1 VYHQVRTPHYASRTP
16 DYSSRLG
23 AEALTRSALARV
35 RKIVSAYL
43 PGMYYDPATLTA
55 RLNNPLTDP
64 VLEAERFI
72 ALGWLQWLAGE
83 FAAAAPLFD
92 QAVNGARALIGI
104 DQLAEAAY
112 WRARVGLLCEVP
124 DALAGYEGLLRSFG
138 GSPQATAWF
147 VDLLWRSGRVDRAEQ
162 VWRSVRG
169 NRKVTACDEW
179 PLLEARSALRH
190 GEVAN
195 ALKTLDNSLP
205 SGGVAQVERL
215 LLRAWALAEQKHYD
229 RAEAAWQ
236 EAASGPYPASALR
249 SWREQ
254 LEWRKSGSGNALQES
269 AAIPPAF
276 RELHRGYRA
285 RVSQER
291 DQAVTAFQA
300 AIAEP
305 AAQAFARFALATLG
319 LADPGDVLHSQPG
332 LFLTVRA
339 RLWQIRE
346 RFRRREAMPVEFLAA
361 VQQAAA
367 QHYTA
372 HAAVEPFGTLAAAL
386 EEHNLAVLEP
396 FMNQGD
402 PAVRRNGLR
411 AHAELVVQ
419 DLPAKQ
425 AVTRLLSMA
434 QGEEDVDLRIIF
446 GRLALRLLFKACAN
460 EGGPVVGQVS
470 EPASGLE
477 GLETFPTTEGFL
489 GEVTVSLTALLPQ
502 EPLLELLGNPP
513 AEAEAAPAAVR
524 LARLAAELHKG
535 DNAEGGVSDADRWCE
550 LVRASG
556 EGSLRGLALAL
567 LVVDA
572 GKRHDAERVL
582 DLLSDLEAWRGFRPG
597 PPLFAVRAVAATA
610 TANPSHPGW
619 RTKLPPWLALWGVPA
634 LGGVGTILAG
644 FASVA
649 IVDALLEPPP
659 GTPAVRWFLHRA
671 VRALEQDDPCAAL
684 VCVRRALA
692 VDPELTAVPAAA
704 MLRAALPDLER
715 RARAQALANAL
726 NPMRGLSIGSALL
739 VDMVDLLQSLPD
751 GSSLLDSPVPREM
764 LADRADLPP
773 RLSHHLAL
781 ADTRAALF
789 LEGQG
794 GQAEDALA
802 CWRRAWDH
810 WLRFLA
816 SAEAPENGASV
827 LTAHLLAGHRRRL
840 TALLARADVDEARGT
855 WQLVQ
860 ALPQRATELA
870 PGLATLLGERVER
883 WRDDLATEFLLSTR
897 EAMRFGDVPD
907 GLHADYERGLAALRR
922 HLSLDHDNVRLLTA
936 LVEICSEWFLDLYHA
951 PDRGDLGEV
960 VACFTPFAQQ
970 LARLVEGRP
979 GELLARAV
987 LADYWK
993 FRGFVTSD
1001 GNRKRALYEEALR
1014 FNPSNSNVRELLA
1027 GLDEKAE

>member
-1 VYHQVRTPHYASRTP
+1 VYHQVRTPHHAPRTP
-16 DYSSRLG
+16 DVSSRLEP
-23 AEALTRSALARV
+23 EALTRSALARV
-35 RKIVSAYL
+35 RKLVSAYL
-43 PGMYYDPATLTA
+43 PGMYYDPATLAA
-55 RLNNPLTDP
+55 RLINPLTDP
-64 VLEAERFI
+64 ALEAERFF

-92 QAVNGARALIGI
+92 EAVHRARALTGTV
-104 DQLAEAAY
+104 QLAEAAY
-112 WRARVGLLCEVP
+112 WRARVGLLGE
-124 DALAGYEGLLRSFG
+124 ALVRYEGLLRSFG

-169 NRKVTACDEW
+169 NRKVTACDEG

-195 ALKTLDNSLP
+195 ALKTLDNSIP
-205 SGGVAQVERL
+205 AGGLAQVERQ
-215 LLRAWALAEQKHYD
+215 LLRAWGLAEQKHYE

-236 EAASGPYPASALR
+236 EAAAGPYPASALQ

-254 LEWRKSGSGNALQES
+254 LEGRKSGSGNALKES
-269 AAIPPAF
+269 SALPPAF
-276 RELHRGYRA
+276 RELLRGYRA
-285 RVSQER
+285 RVAHDR
-291 DQAVTAFQA
+291 DQAVRAFQTA
-300 AIAEP
+300 VAEP

-339 RLWQIRE
+339 RLWQVRE
-346 RFRRREAMPVEFLAA
+346 RFRRREASPAEFLAA

-372 HAAVEPFGTLAAAL
+372 QAAVEPFCTLAAAL
-386 EEHNLAVLEP
+386 EEHDLTVLEP
-396 FMNQGD
+396 LINQGD
-402 PAVRRNGLR
+402 PPTHRNALR
-411 AHAELVVQ
+411 ASAELIVQ
-419 DLPAKQ
+419 DLPPQQ
-425 AVTRLLSMA
+425 AVPRLLSMA
-434 QGEEDVDLRIIF
+434 QGEDADLHTVF
-446 GRLALRLLFKACAN
+446 GRLALRLLFKACP
-460 EGGPVVGQVS
+460 GS
-470 EPASGLE
+470 PAPGS
-477 GLETFPTTEGFL
+477 P
-489 GEVTVSLTALLPQ
+489 VSLAELPEALMTLLPN
-502 EPLLELLGNPP
+502 EPLLALLGVPRGSVEEAEPP
-513 AEAEAAPAAVR
+513 AIHLGR
-524 LARLAAELHKG
+524 LADELVKVE
-535 DNAEGGVSDADRWCE
+535 NTEGGLLEEDRLRWCE
-550 LVRASG
+550 QVRSAG

-567 LVVDA
+567 LVLDA
-572 GKRHDAERVL
+572 GNRHDTERIL
-582 DLLSDLEAWRGFRPG
+582 DLLSDLEAWRCFRPR
-597 PPLFAVRAVAATA
+597 PPLFAVRALAAA
-610 TANPSHPGW
+610 AMANPSHSGW
-619 RTKLPPWLALWGVPA
+619 RTKLPSWLALWGIPA

-644 FASVA
+644 CAGVP

-659 GTPAVRWFLHRA
+659 GTPAVSWFLHRA
-671 VRALEQDDPCAAL
+671 TRAFEQDDPGAAL
-684 VCVRRALA
+684 ACVRRALA
-692 VDPELTAVPAAA
+692 VDPELTTVPAAA
-704 MLRAALPDLER
+704 IVRAALPELER

-726 NPMRGLSIGSALL
+726 NPMRGPTIGSALL
-739 VDMVDLLQSLPD
+739 VDAVDLLQSLPD
-751 GSSLLDSPVPREM
+751 GSQLLDSPVPREM

-794 GQAEDALA
+794 GQAEDAIA

-810 WLRFLA
+810 WLRFLG

-827 LTAHLLAGHRRRL
+827 LTAHLLAWHRRRL

-855 WQLVQ
+855 WQLIQ

-870 PGLATLLGERVER
+870 PGLAAMLAERVER

-936 LVEICSEWFLDLYHA
+936 LVEICTEWFLDLYHA

-960 VACFTPFAQQ
+960 VARFTPFAQQ
-970 LARLVEGRP
+970 LARQVEGRP
-979 GELLARAV
+979 GELPALAV

-1001 GNRKRALYEEALR
+1001 RNRKRALYEEALR